1 MTESL
6 NTYSSSYC
14 KRNRWNYNRSVT
26 KPYFWVFL
34 VFYELYVWLYAYSCS
49 ILRCFQLINYSFL
62 SVSRFRAKND
72 CSYSFWV
79 FRLNFMLN
87 FVYIFQ
93 AIVIFLTGIVSLIL
107 AKLEL
112 FFVNF
117 KSISNIKWSYM
128 SGSHMTYIV
137 YKLTKL
143 CFFDNFMVS
152 FVNFSRSHDYKNFP
166 CCFHDKN
173 GCYAMCYVIVSSSS
187 CTDFKKLSS
196 SLIAKSKQKRQ
207 AENARFT
214 VLLQ

>member
-1 MTESL
+1 ML
-6 NTYSSSYC
+6 
-14 KRNRWNYNRSVT
+14 
-26 KPYFWVFL
+26 
-34 VFYELYVWLYAYSCS
+34 YELYVWLYAYSCS
-49 ILRCFQLINYSFL
+49 ILRCFQLTNYSFL
-62 SVSRFRAKND
+62 SVSRFCAKND

-107 AKLEL
+107 AKLES

-128 SGSHMTYIV
+128 SGSHRRIV

-152 FVNFSRSHDYKNFP
+152 FVNFSRSHNYMKTSLVVFMIKTAVMRCVMWLFKARAVYTSKN
-166 CCFHDKN
+166 CRLD
-173 GCYAMCYVIVSSSS
+173 
-187 CTDFKKLSS
+187 
-196 SLIAKSKQKRQ
+196 
-207 AENARFT
+207 
-214 VLLQ
+214 

>member
-1 MTESL
+1 MATANIGDHISCFL
-6 NTYSSSYC
+6 NSDRCSCTDCTGLDPPLLVYIA
-14 KRNRWNYNRSVT
+14 NEIVEITIAQLLNQ
-26 KPYFWVFL
+26 FWVFR

-87 FVYIFQ
+87 FVYTFQ
-93 AIVIFLTGIVSLIL
+93 AIAIFLTGIVSLIL

-128 SGSHMTYIV
+128 SGGHMTYCLQIDKIV
-137 YKLTKL
+137 FFWQFHGLFCQFFPFSWLWKLPLLFSWKTRLLCDVLCDCLKL
-143 CFFDNFMVS
+143 
-152 FVNFSRSHDYKNFP
+152 
-166 CCFHDKN
+166 
-173 GCYAMCYVIVSSSS
+173 
-187 CTDFKKLSS
+187 KLY
-196 SLIAKSKQKRQ
+196 I
-207 AENARFT
+207 
-214 VLLQ
+214 